1 MPMNSFGERAHSS
14 AASSTFPYLR
24 RWFQKKGR
32 RYQGRALAG
41 AILMGRRAS
50 RSDGA
55 AAASLAHA
63 LHEPGVR
70 IDLQA
75 QRQRSL
81 PGHDLRGDGLV
92 VGLSD
97 VADLEMHQ
105 AVGRDVALQE
115 LPHVV
120 RREVHHRHHP
130 EPLHPLAHHALA
142 HRTGAV
148 TLAHP
153 RAYHAGAHHTRAH
166 ALTHHAGAHHTRA
179 HHAGAHHT
187 GAHSLTHHARAHALT
202 HHTRAHHAVAHH
214 TGAHSLTHHARAR
227 AVAHH
232 PGPHHRPGP
241 MPWCAPICCWLAS
254 PGTAATTNP
263 SARMAAV
270 LALLIVIALSLSIP

>member
-187 GAHSLTHHARAHALT
+187 G
-202 HHTRAHHAVAHH
+202 
-214 TGAHSLTHHARAR
+214 
-227 AVAHH
+227 
-232 PGPHHRPGP
+232 PHHRPGP

>member
-142 HRTGAV
+142 H
-148 TLAHP
+148 
-153 RAYHAGAHHTRAH
+153 

-187 GAHSLTHHARAHALT
+187 GAHSLTHHARAHALAHRTRTRHAGAHALT
-202 HHTRAHHAVAHH
+202 HHARAHHAVAHH
-214 TGAHSLTHHARAR
+214 T
-227 AVAHH
+227 
-232 PGPHHRPGP
+232 GPHHRPGP